1 MTRVKVQSLDQA
13 VRIQA
18 AKKLAAAK
26 PEDIL
31 AQLKKH
37 GIGNLEE
44 LARQVV
50 ANASRAVQSGVAA
63 SWEDDI
69 PMVCYKFTSYR
80 PVVDPKAL
88 EQELA
93 ELTALV
99 KEGSATVGTAD

>member
-13 VRIQA
+13 VRVLA
-18 AKKLAAAK
+18 VKKLAAAK
-26 PEDIL
+26 PEALL

-69 PMVCYKFTSYR
+69 PMICYKFSSYR
-80 PVVDPKAL
+80 PLVDPKEL
-88 EQELA
+88 QQEVA
-93 ELTALV
+93 ELNTLV
-99 KEGSATVGTAD
+99 KEGTANLGTTD

>member
-1 MTRVKVQSLDQA
+1 MTKVKVQSLDQA
-13 VRIQA
+13 VRIVA

-26 PEDIL
+26 PEELL

-37 GIGNLEE
+37 GIGNLED

-63 SWEDDI
+63 SWDDDI
-69 PMVCYKFTSYR
+69 PMVCYKFSSFR
-80 PVVDPKAL
+80 PLVDPKAL
-88 EQELA
+88 QQEAA

-99 KEGSATVGTAD
+99 KEGSATIGAAD